1 MSQFKQLGGSL
12 SYHCRLG
19 LRLLNSGSHRTKGI
33 AVEMLEIVFWTLVV
47 LVGYVYFG
55 YPALLLLLSRGARKA
70 PVYDETAKPH
80 VTLLISA
87 FNEADCIA
95 EKLDNSL
102 ELDYPKEL
110 LEIVVISD
118 ASDDGTDEIVGGY
131 ADRGVRLL
139 RMEDRGGK
147 TLGLNAGV
155 EEASGEIIVFSDANA
170 MYREDAIRA
179 LVGPFSEDSIGAV
192 IGEQAYHA
200 TENEAGKS
208 ESLYWRYETA
218 IKELESHKGSVVGGD
233 GAIYAVRKNLFK
245 PMRAD
250 ALSDFIN
257 PLQVVRL
264 GYRVIYNR
272 QALAYEATA
281 ESFEKEYR
289 RKVRIVNRAWRATW
303 SMAELLNPFRHGVF
317 ALKLWSHK
325 MLRWLVPFFLAL
337 ALVLN
342 ILLLSSGWI
351 YFLTLWA
358 QIGMYGLALLGRLLK
373 NRFATPKIISVP
385 YYFCLV
391 NIASAQGILEAFKG
405 ETYTTWST
413 ARADRAQNG

>member
-1 MSQFKQLGGSL
+1 MSRFKQLGGSL
-12 SYHCRLG
+12 SYHGRLG
-19 LRLLNSGSHRTKGI
+19 LRPCFERPHSATGI
-33 AVEMLEIVFWTLVV
+33 AVEMLEVVFWTLVV
-47 LVGYVYFG
+47 LVGYVYVG
-55 YPALLLLLSRGARKA
+55 YPVLLLLLSRVTRKDPDYA
-70 PVYDETAKPH
+70 EAGQPH

-118 ASDDGTDEIVGGY
+118 ASDDGTDEIVSGY
-131 ADRGVRLL
+131 ADRGARLL

-155 EEASGEIIVFSDANA
+155 EEASGEVIVFSDANA

-179 LVGPFSEDSIGAV
+179 LVRPFSDGSIGAV

-200 TENEAGKS
+200 SENDAGKS

-218 IKELESHKGSVVGGD
+218 IKELESRNGSVVGGD
-233 GAIYAVRKNLFK
+233 GAIYAVRKDLYR

-257 PLQVVRL
+257 PLQVVRS
-264 GYRVIYNR
+264 GYRVVYNR
-272 QALAYEATA
+272 RALAYESTA

-325 MLRWLVPFFLAL
+325 MLRWLVPFFLLPLL
-337 ALVLN
+337 ATN
-342 ILLLSSGWI
+342 AYLLDEGWI
-351 YFLTLWA
+351 YNLAFWS
-358 QIGMYGLALLGRLLK
+358 QILFYVMALIGGIRQGEKEL
-373 NRFATPKIISVP
+373 PKVLSVP

-391 NIASAQGILEAFKG
+391 NVASAQGILEAFTG
-405 ETYTTWST
+405 QTYTTWST
-413 ARADRAQNG
+413 ARE